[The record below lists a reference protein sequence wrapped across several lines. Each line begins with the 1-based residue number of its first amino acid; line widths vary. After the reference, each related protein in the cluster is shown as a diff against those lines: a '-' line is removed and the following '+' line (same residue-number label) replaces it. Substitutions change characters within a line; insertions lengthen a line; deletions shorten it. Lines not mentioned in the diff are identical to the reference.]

1 MSTSP
6 ALRPSSPARL
16 VWKKKQ
22 KAPGSKTVSHMAQF
36 AHTTVVLLSISVYN
50 QTKLLLSIR
59 HLLHKAFALHQIS
72 ASQFSSS
79 SLSISSPALYPN
91 YQVQDKSQNT
101 RTKWK
106 KMLEVPS
113 LEETVSSHLSSK
125 ASQGESP
132 SIFWDTLILLCLVEG
147 CFLTQLLRFFL

>member
-16 VWKKKQ
+16 VWKKHKRHQ
-22 KAPGSKTVSHMAQF
+22 EAKVSH
-36 AHTTVVLLSISVYN
+36 TWPSLLTLQWFCFPFPSIIKLKP
-50 QTKLLLSIR
+50 KLLLSIR
-59 HLLHKAFALHQIS
+59 HLLQKAFALHQIS
-72 ASQFSSS
+72 ASQS
-79 SLSISSPALYPN
+79 SLSISSPALDPN

-125 ASQGESP
+125 ASQEESP
-132 SIFWDTLILLCLVEG
+132 SISWDTQILVCLVEG